1 MAVSSP
7 AESEAEVL
15 RTLADLDRALASVS
29 EPAMRARRVQEALAE
44 RLPSDAYELVSA
56 ILTRHADGGTTFD
69 LLRDALYQVL
79 RTPPREEAWA
89 LPERLVLALQQAAER
104 TGDSP
109 LLRALQSV
117 APARIA
123 ADKACESALP
133 RELADVP
140 LGRRRSLARG
150 RDKRLLEEL
159 ARDSDAT
166 VIQNLLQNPQLCEAD
181 VVRMAALRP
190 VAATTLVEIHATPRW
205 SSRAAVRVALA
216 RNPYCPVQVA
226 VHVVGGLPRAELC
239 DMIDDSGLQPDVR
252 DEARAELERRGGS

>member
-1 MAVSSP
+1 MTESSP
-7 AESEAEVL
+7 AEAEAEVL
-15 RTLADLDRALASVS
+15 RTLALLDRALASVP

-44 RLPSDAYELVSA
+44 RLPSDAYAVVSA
-56 ILTRHADGGTTFD
+56 ILTRPADGGTTFD

-89 LPERLVLALQQAAER
+89 LPERLVLALYQAAER
-104 TGDSP
+104 TGDSL

-117 APARIA
+117 APSRVAR
-123 ADKACESALP
+123 DTECEKVFS
-133 RELADVP
+133 RELAEVP

-150 RDKRLLEEL
+150 RDKRLLDEL

-190 VAATTLVEIHATPRW
+190 VAATTLVEIHASPRW
-205 SSRAAVRVALA
+205 SSRAAVREALA
-216 RNPYCPVQVA
+216 RNPYCPVQIA
-226 VHVVGGLPRAELC
+226 VHVVGGLPRAELRE
-239 DMIDDSGLQPDVR
+239 MIDDSGLQPDVR
-252 DEARAELERRGGS
+252 AEAQAELERRGGS